1 MSRRP
6 AAKLAAPEPG
16 SKPNTVANASTDI
29 AGTTMFEVSTGPP
42 TESVDLLRKPHYDDH
57 RLFSPGTTMSTLLVS
72 SKGQIVLPAALRRR
86 LGMGAGARIE
96 LLEES
101 DGLKLRV
108 VRAVATA
115 DVTGMAGM
123 VKAKARGVPRRLEDF
138 DPAAMLTRS
147 RRSKP

>member
-1 MSRRP
+1 MS
-6 AAKLAAPEPG
+6 
-16 SKPNTVANASTDI
+16 
-29 AGTTMFEVSTGPP
+29 M
-42 TESVDLLRKPHYDDH
+42 
-57 RLFSPGTTMSTLLVS
+57 LLVS

-96 LLEES
+96 VLEES

-108 VRAVATA
+108 VRVVAKA
-115 DVTGMAGM
+115 DMTKMAGM

-138 DPAAMLTRS
+138 DPAAMLSRS